1 MNILLLNWR
10 DPTHPWAGG
19 AEAYCFQ
26 IARRWV
32 QGGHRVTWFCGRH
45 EDQSSNGSI
54 EGIEIIRRGGFYS
67 VYPHGALCYLTRF
80 RGQFDVILDGANGI
94 PFFTPLYS
102 RIPKIALVHHVHSEV
117 FFRELPSHLAHL
129 ANLMERVGMPLV
141 YRHVPFVTVSE
152 SSRRALVKLG
162 IPAEQISIVHN
173 GVDCTWYRPGA
184 KSDTPLVAFLGR
196 LRHYKSVDVAL
207 RAMPALLDSVPS
219 TRFSIAGSGPARPSL
234 HALVRELGIGDH
246 VEFLGHISDR
256 QKLLLLQRAHVVV
269 NPSLKEG
276 WGLTVLEANACGT
289 PVVGADVAGLR
300 DSIQDGRTGRLVR
313 HGDPQELAEAV
324 GDLLLD
330 HDRRNQL
337 ARNAQAWAAQFDWDR
352 TSEQCLQLLAGCQVR
367 RRKP

>member
-1 MNILLLNWR
+1 MNILLLNWW

-141 YRHVPFVTVSE
+141 YRHVPFITVSE

-173 GVDCTWYRPGA
+173 GVDCTWHRPGA
-184 KSDTPLVAFLGR
+184 KSDTPLVAFLLTLLCER
-196 LRHYKSVDVAL
+196 CRRSWTAC
-207 RAMPALLDSVPS
+207 RARGSALLARDRPAPRCTPWSES
-219 TRFSIAGSGPARPSL
+219 SG
-234 HALVRELGIGDH
+234 LGITSNSWVTSQTGK
-246 VEFLGHISDR
+246 SC
-256 QKLLLLQRAHVVV
+256 
-269 NPSLKEG
+269 S
-276 WGLTVLEANACGT
+276 CC
-289 PVVGADVAGLR
+289 
-300 DSIQDGRTGRLVR
+300 SGRTSSSI
-313 HGDPQELAEAV
+313 HP
-324 GDLLLD
+324 
-330 HDRRNQL
+330 
-337 ARNAQAWAAQFDWDR
+337 
-352 TSEQCLQLLAGCQVR
+352 
-367 RRKP
+367 